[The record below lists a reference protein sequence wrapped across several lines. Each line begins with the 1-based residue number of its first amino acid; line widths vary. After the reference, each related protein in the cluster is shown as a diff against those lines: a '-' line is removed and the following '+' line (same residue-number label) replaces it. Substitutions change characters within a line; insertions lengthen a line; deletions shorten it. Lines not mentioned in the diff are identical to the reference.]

1 MAQTSFAFDA
11 LPVSAPLGRPRSVD
25 AANIADPSFQ
35 TGYGIGW
42 DHARHGLVPPPRHLL
57 PGHPIRQ
64 GWQAG
69 RRAFARRTLATH
81 PGVHL
86 WLGLRLEAW
95 ERNLTFEDLLVTPRF
110 LAQLIT
116 PRCPVTREPLAAGQG
131 RVVRLNQAAGYAAG
145 NLVMVSA
152 RVAQALD
159 GLDLAAAQAA
169 ATQARASDDGLCQ
182 PLSGAEWDRLA
193 TLISLATP
201 LAPEQ
206 AATLPLHA
214 LPPNRVRVLN
224 PVQGLQAWVTLQVEL
239 DGWSQRMNR
248 FATLLTET
256 ARPAFRVFV
265 GGLLPRV
272 WQAGRP
278 LDAQALR
285 ERLEDAWSDERVVRR
300 WQRFAEALSRADV
313 DRLID
318 SAVTLGLSGRR
329 LCGHAQ
335 AAATEGWALGSR
347 GRVDDVAEATPVQF
361 RPMPCRKLSTASV

>member
-1 MAQTSFAFDA
+1 MAQTSFAFDE
-11 LPVSAPLGRPRSVD
+11 LPATAPIGRPRPAGAPD
-25 AANIADPSFQ
+25 IADPSFQ

-57 PGHPIRQ
+57 PGHPVRQ

-69 RRAFARRTLATH
+69 RRAFARRTLAAH
-81 PGVHL
+81 AGVHL

-95 ERNLTFEDLLVTPRF
+95 ERNLAFEELLVTPRF

-116 PRCPVTREPLAAGQG
+116 ARCPVTRETLAAGQG
-131 RVVRLNQAAGYAAG
+131 RVVRLNQAAGFAAG
-145 NLVMVSA
+145 NLVMVSE
-152 RVAQALD
+152 RVARALD
-159 GLDLAAAQAA
+159 GRDLAATQAAAAQARA
-169 ATQARASDDGLCQ
+169 ADDGLCQ
-182 PLSGAEWDRLA
+182 QLNAAEWDRLA
-193 TLISLATP
+193 TLVSLATP
-201 LAPEQ
+201 LAPAL
-206 AATLPLHA
+206 AAALPLHA

-248 FATLLTET
+248 FAALLPET

-278 LDAQALR
+278 LEAQTLR
-285 ERLEDAWSDERVVRR
+285 ERLEDAWSDERVLRR
-300 WQRFAEALSRADV
+300 WQRFAQALSPADI

-329 LCGHAQ
+329 LCGHAE
-335 AAATEGWALGSR
+335 AAATEGWALGSH
-347 GRVDDVAEATPVQF
+347 GRADDTAAATPAQF

>member
-1 MAQTSFAFDA
+1 MAQTSFAFDE
-11 LPVSAPLGRPRSVD
+11 LPVTAPVGRPRPAD
-25 AANIADPSFQ
+25 AAEIADPSFQ

-42 DHARHGLVPPPRHLL
+42 DHARHGQVPPPRHLL
-57 PGHPIRQ
+57 PGHPVRQ

-69 RRAFARRTLATH
+69 RRAFARRTLAAH
-81 PGVHL
+81 AGVPL

-95 ERNLTFEDLLVTPRF
+95 ERNLAFEELLVTPRF
-110 LAQLIT
+110 LAQLVT
-116 PRCPVTREPLAAGQG
+116 PRCPVAREALAAGQG

-145 NLVMVSA
+145 NLVVLSE
-152 RVAQALD
+152 RVAKVLE
-159 GLDLAAAQAA
+159 GLDLATAQAA
-169 ATQARASDDGLCQ
+169 AAQARAAEDGLCQ
-182 PLSGAEWDRLA
+182 QLSAAEWDRLA

-206 AATLPLHA
+206 AATLPLRA

-248 FATLLTET
+248 FATLLPET

-278 LDAQALR
+278 LDAQTLR
-285 ERLEDAWSDERVVRR
+285 ERLEDAWCDERVVRR
-300 WQRFAEALSRADV
+300 WRRLAQALSQADI
-313 DRLID
+313 DRLLD

-347 GRVDDVAEATPVQF
+347 GRVDDVAAATPVQF